1 MVDIEKIAVSA
12 FTNLISRTERLQS
25 FASEGDKEPHWD
37 GSIHVYASAKK
48 QEKDTIGRVPLQI
61 KGTLRNRF
69 HPRNPTYPVR
79 ISDLRQYLKEG
90 GALYIVG
97 VIFPNGSCQLYYC
110 SLLPY
115 DIKQFLQN
123 ISDHQT
129 KKTIPL
135 SLLPTDPQVLE
146 NLFVTF
152 LQDRDFQRE
161 MDSSL
166 EVLPFT
172 ELLKQ
177 GKIDPYSIHLS
188 YKAFPGENM
197 RPGLSIGF
205 PCYMYAE
212 DKNHRK
218 IPINKVFDIVVEKE
232 SREIMEPISCEG
244 IEYYSKYLISSE
256 EHRFTIQIGKS
267 CRYSSDKERN
277 VSEFK
282 LETAG
287 TLEERLHAAK
297 FFIAVIKNKGFYLGD
312 HFVDLS
318 ENVGNLET
326 ELSSITA
333 FAEKLD
339 QTRRGMEKLG
349 CVRDIDMDQFL
360 EGDWDTISHFAK
372 EILADVPVKLNVDD
386 SPENNGKISRLS
398 ILTCGPM
405 RLGVI
410 CNAAGNEKYYLKN
423 LFNNNLEIEL
433 SGVRTHISPYLLLE
447 PPNVLGCCNFNHDEL
462 LASIDRMEYSV
473 VADDRAGRLL
483 LFLLSE
489 YDRTADPE
497 RLQESDKLS
506 EWLYEN
512 NKNNPNHVYLL
523 NRYQTL
529 LRQRSLHEEEIE
541 KLIEISESA
550 ESEETDK
557 VGAYLLLGNQTSAKF
572 HMKRLPEES
581 RDQLLEW
588 PISHFLDRE

>member
-37 GSIHVYASAKK
+37 GSIHVYASGKK
-48 QEKDTIGRVPLQI
+48 REKDTIGRVPLQI

-69 HPRNPTYPVR
+69 HPRKPTYSVR
-79 ISDLRQYLKEG
+79 VSDLRQYLKEG

-212 DKNHRK
+212 DRVCRSGYEQCLEN
-218 IPINKVFDIVVEKE
+218 VECLHQWADT
-232 SREIMEPISCEG
+232 REPF
-244 IEYYSKYLISSE
+244 SE
-256 EHRFTIQIGKS
+256 DAD
-267 CRYSSDKERN
+267 CRRRAERGRSSDQ
-277 VSEFK
+277 
-282 LETAG
+282 
-287 TLEERLHAAK
+287 
-297 FFIAVIKNKGFYLGD
+297 
-312 HFVDLS
+312 
-318 ENVGNLET
+318 
-326 ELSSITA
+326 SI
-333 FAEKLD
+333 
-339 QTRRGMEKLG
+339 
-349 CVRDIDMDQFL
+349 
-360 EGDWDTISHFAK
+360 
-372 EILADVPVKLNVDD
+372 
-386 SPENNGKISRLS
+386 
-398 ILTCGPM
+398 
-405 RLGVI
+405 
-410 CNAAGNEKYYLKN
+410 
-423 LFNNNLEIEL
+423 
-433 SGVRTHISPYLLLE
+433 SG
-447 PPNVLGCCNFNHDEL
+447 
-462 LASIDRMEYSV
+462 LAS
-473 VADDRAGRLL
+473 
-483 LFLLSE
+483 
-489 YDRTADPE
+489 P
-497 RLQESDKLS
+497 
-506 EWLYEN
+506 
-512 NKNNPNHVYLL
+512 
-523 NRYQTL
+523 
-529 LRQRSLHEEEIE
+529 
-541 KLIEISESA
+541 
-550 ESEETDK
+550 
-557 VGAYLLLGNQTSAKF
+557 
-572 HMKRLPEES
+572 
-581 RDQLLEW
+581 
-588 PISHFLDRE
+588 

>member
-1 MVDIEKIAVSA
+1 MDIEDITVST

-25 FASEGDKEPHWD
+25 FASTKDREPHWD
-37 GSIHVYASAKK
+37 GSIHVYASGKK
-48 QEKDTIGRVPLQI
+48 REKDTIGRVPLQI
-61 KGTLRNRF
+61 KGILRNRF
-69 HPRNPTYPVR
+69 HPRKPTYPVR

-90 GALYIVG
+90 DALYVVG
-97 VIFPNGSCQLYYC
+97 VIFPNRSCQLYYC

-115 DIKQFLQN
+115 DIKQLLQN
-123 ISDHQT
+123 TSNHQT
-129 KKTIPL
+129 TKKIPL
-135 SLLPTDPQVLE
+135 SLLPTDLQVLE

-152 LQDRDFQRE
+152 LQDRDFQKE
-161 MDSSL
+161 MNSSL

-188 YKAFPGENM
+188 YKAFSGENM
-197 RPGLSIGF
+197 RPGISIRF

-218 IPINKVFDIVVEKE
+218 VPINKVFDVVIEKE
-232 SREIMEPISCEG
+232 SQEIMEPVLCEG
-244 IEYYSKYLISSE
+244 VEYYSKYLISLE
-256 EHRFTIQIGKS
+256 EHRFTIQIGRS
-267 CRYSSDKERN
+267 CKYSSDKKRD

-282 LETAG
+282 LETTG
-287 TLEERLHAAK
+287 TLRERLHAAE
-297 FFIAVIKNKGFYLGD
+297 FFTAVIKNKGFYLGD

-318 ENVGNLET
+318 ENVGDLEA

-339 QTRRGMEKLG
+339 QTRRGLERLG
-349 CVRDIDMDQFL
+349 CIRDIDMDQFL
-360 EGDWDTISHFAK
+360 EGDWDTMSHFAK
-372 EILADVPVKLNVDD
+372 EVLANVPVKFNVDD
-386 SPENNGKISRLS
+386 GSESNGKISCLS
-398 ILTCGPM
+398 ILTCGPLH
-405 RLGVI
+405 LGVI
-410 CNAAGNEKYYLKN
+410 CDAADNGKYYCKN
-423 LFNNNLEIEL
+423 LFSNNFEIEL

-447 PPNVLGCCNFNHDEL
+447 PQNVLRCYNFNHDEL

-473 VADDRAGRLL
+473 VADDRAGHLL

-497 RLQESDKLS
+497 RLQEADKLS

-512 NKNNPNHVYLL
+512 NQNNPNHVYLL

-550 ESEETDK
+550 KSEEIDK

-572 HMKRLPEES
+572 HMKRLTEES
-581 RDQLLEW
+581 RNQLLEL
-588 PISHFLDRE
+588 PISHFLDRK